1 MQLVI
6 HLGVAQ
12 INFMA
17 TNLNTA
23 IIKFTS
29 KAIRMASAPHFE
41 LVSPPPP
48 I

>member
-12 INFMA
+12 INFTA
-17 TNLNTA
+17 TNLNIA

-29 KAIRMASAPHFE
+29 KAVCMVSAPHFE
-41 LVSPPPP
+41 LVSPPPS